1 MLLHSTRM
9 IDVTLYWTKQ
19 TPLIEAEVYSKL
31 RCLNPFEGCVV
42 IGTYGARE
50 SRDVHVPGP

>member
-1 MLLHSTRM
+1 M
-9 IDVTLYWTKQ
+9 IDVTLDWSKQ
-19 TPLIEAEVYSKL
+19 TPSIEAEVYSKL

-42 IGTYGARE
+42 NGTYGARE